1 MIDSAKMLKGVA
13 IGFLSYALFS
23 SADACIK
30 ALGGHMSIFEILFLV
45 TLATFSTLGFAKPSG
60 EPWADLFHI
69 HRPGLVLLRAI
80 GGTMA
85 GLFGVY
91 AFTTLP
97 FAEAYSLLFLMPA
110 FATILSIPILGE
122 EVGWRRW
129 LAIAVGF
136 VGVLLVV
143 RPGFRELHLGHL
155 AAAGAAVFAAISM
168 IVLRMIGQTEKRIT
182 VLTVVYLTALIV
194 NAPMMI
200 ADFTVPTSRDLGL
213 VALAGL
219 VGGFGQITMMIA
231 TQLAP
236 ANRVAPGQYSQIVWA
251 VIFGAAFFGEIP
263 DGIAF
268 VGMALVA
275 GSGLFTFFREEQLHH
290 WSQRMLLMLNR
301 P

>member
-1 MIDSAKMLKGVA
+1 MLKGIAV
-13 IGFLSYALFS
+13 GFLAYGLFS

-45 TLATFSTLGFAKPSG
+45 TLATCATLGFAKSKD
-60 EPWADLFHI
+60 ETWSTVFHM
-69 HRPGLVLLRAI
+69 HRPVLILLRAI
-80 GGTMA
+80 GGTVA
-85 GLFGVY
+85 GLLGVY

-110 FATILSIPILGE
+110 FATILSVPILGE

-129 LAIAVGF
+129 TAVGVGF
-136 VGVLLVV
+136 LGVLLVV

-155 AAAGAAVFAAISM
+155 AAALAAVFAAMSM

-182 VLTVVYLTALIV
+182 VLTAVYLLALVV
-194 NAPMMI
+194 NAPFMI
-200 ADFTVPTSRDLGL
+200 ADFTVPGWREVGL
-213 VALAGL
+213 VLLAGA
-219 VGGFGQITMMIA
+219 VGGFGQIAMMIA
-231 TQLAP
+231 TKLAP
-236 ANRVAPGQYSQIVWA
+236 ANRVVPAQYSQIIWA
-251 VIFGAAFFGEIP
+251 VVFGAAFFGELP

-275 GSGLFTFFREEQLHH
+275 GSGLFTFLREEQLHG
-290 WSQRMLLMLNR
+290 WTRRTILMRNR